1 VSLFG
6 ARSAAAAGAAAL
18 LSIAGESLACPCGNS
33 ATVNGPLTS
42 QMETSGFMAAQ
53 SLTLVH
59 GAFNARGEYRSLDDN
74 HQGALLWTGSAAY
87 RLERRVELGATL
99 SYGRSWLRHG
109 ALSASDEG
117 FGDLQLRAFWDA
129 IDEPMPYYK
138 SFWPALG
145 IFATVRIPTRG
156 LTGPVGGGGSLGSPV
171 AAQSLGAWEG
181 SVGARLLRRLGR
193 RFWGSLTAEGAARLE
208 DDTFGFDRHLG
219 PRLLG
224 QLMLQYRATGDLS
237 LAATS
242 TLAWEA
248 PVSVEGRTLDGTAQR
263 LWTVG
268 GVLSWAP
275 APAPLRASA
284 VVEWSPPLSEISAN
298 AVAATRVGLS
308 LLYTR

>member
-1 VSLFG
+1 PRPLRTSVGGRARGGRGLHAGARTRHGAPAHHGRGGRVSGRRSRLLHAGALGHHLALESRGSPGLGGISDRGGVSLFG

-59 GAFNARGEYRSLDDN
+59 GAFNARGEDRSLDDN
-74 HQGALLWTGSAAY
+74 HQGPLLWAGSAAY

-156 LTGPVGGGGSLGSPV
+156 LTGPVGGGGS
-171 AAQSLGAWEG
+171 
-181 SVGARLLRRLGR
+181 
-193 RFWGSLTAEGAARLE
+193 
-208 DDTFGFDRHLG
+208 
-219 PRLLG
+219 
-224 QLMLQYRATGDLS
+224 
-237 LAATS
+237 
-242 TLAWEA
+242 
-248 PVSVEGRTLDGTAQR
+248 
-263 LWTVG
+263 
-268 GVLSWAP
+268 
-275 APAPLRASA
+275 
-284 VVEWSPPLSEISAN
+284 
-298 AVAATRVGLS
+298 
-308 LLYTR
+308 